1 MIVKFLF
8 GPENLNSLILRKSMP
23 SKLKVEEKWFH
34 HPRSSSPAPS
44 STWRTTKCRRSRS
57 PGRWRARRRLRWRRR
72 LPLKFQFLGFLW
84 KRVLA
89 KIRGLS
95 SSSGSALQGLVLL
108 LLQPAGDYCDEFLK
122 KRLMCIAGAT
132 NSSGLWSSSWSALF
146 VFPPTS
152 GRSSSA
158 TGWEHSPERPGT
170 EFKMSYRANLVVDQA
185 LSVSETGLIKAFV
198 RDLNYVTLTAED
210 VNSCPPP
217 CPRGHTMCARCRGR
231 LWRCPLCRADLFS
244 MPPIR

>member
-1 MIVKFLF
+1 MIVNFLF

-57 PGRWRARRRLRWRRR
+57 PGRWRRRRRLRWRRR

-108 LLQPAGDYCDEFLK
+108 LLQPAGGYCDQFLK
-122 KRLMCIAGAT
+122 GRLMCIAGAT

-170 EFKMSYRANLVVDQA
+170 EFKMSYRANFVVGQV
-185 LSVSETGLIKAFV
+185 LSVSETGLIKVFV
-198 RDLNYVTLTAED
+198 
-210 VNSCPPP
+210 
-217 CPRGHTMCARCRGR
+217 
-231 LWRCPLCRADLFS
+231 
-244 MPPIR
+244 